1 MAGSSKYT
9 SGTEILAGH
18 IVVEPSARW
27 VRVQF
32 NGEFVGN
39 SRETLLRRESG
50 GRLSYYFPRADVN
63 LECLNPGRLGN
74 EGRQYFDVHVGDR
87 KAEDG
92 AWTYIDPPPSLAS
105 LRGHYGFQWGKMD
118 HWFEEDEEI
127 LAHPRDPYHR
137 VDILRSTR
145 HIRVELDGIILA
157 ETKNPTI
164 LFETSLPL
172 RFYIP
177 MEDVQM
183 KVLEKTSSKT
193 ICPYKGAA
201 SYWSVSVAGNIY
213 RNLVWTYQE
222 PFLESKKIEGLL
234 CFFNEKVDL
243 FVDGELQKR
252 PKTLW
257 S

>member
-1 MAGSSKYT
+1 
-9 SGTEILAGH
+9 
-18 IVVEPSARW
+18 
-27 VRVQF
+27 
-32 NGEFVGN
+32 
-39 SRETLLRRESG
+39 
-50 GRLSYYFPRADVN
+50 
-63 LECLNPGRLGN
+63 
-74 EGRQYFDVHVGDR
+74 
-87 KAEDG
+87 
-92 AWTYIDPPPSLAS
+92 
-105 LRGHYGFQWGKMD
+105 MD

-137 VDILRSTR
+137 VDILRSSR

-201 SYWSVSVAGNIY
+201 SYWSVSVAGKIY

-243 FVDGELQKR
+243 FVDGELQER